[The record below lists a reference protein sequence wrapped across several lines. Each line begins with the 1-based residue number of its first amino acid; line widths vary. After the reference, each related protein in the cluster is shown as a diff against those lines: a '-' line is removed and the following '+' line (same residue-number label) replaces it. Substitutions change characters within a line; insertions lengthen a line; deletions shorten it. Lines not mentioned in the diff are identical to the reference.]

1 MWIKTHK
8 EYVIIG
14 IWIAGIILAST
25 QIVKSRAVPFPYGN
39 ETYYD
44 CREVWSVNEG
54 KLYTIAI
61 FIITFAMPAMAL
73 IFVYGSVG
81 LTIMRHNPPGN
92 PDSVRDVS
100 QWNIKIKVIT
110 SNYFLFIN
118 KILCFFRFYTF
129 YSQRIRFYSSLLMNH
144 NIYIYI

>member
-8 EYVIIG
+8 EYVITG
-14 IWIAGIILAST
+14 IWITGIIFASI
-25 QIVKSRAVPFPYGN
+25 QLVKSRAVPFQYGA

-44 CREVWSVNEG
+44 CREEWSDDEG
-54 KLYTIAI
+54 KLYTVFI

-81 LTIMRHNPPGN
+81 LTIMRHNTPGN

-110 SNYFLFIN
+110 
-118 KILCFFRFYTF
+118 
-129 YSQRIRFYSSLLMNH
+129 
-144 NIYIYI
+144 